1 MDENRLVTG
10 FRLKLVANARRER
23 KFVTVLFVDLV
34 GFTARAEQLD
44 PEDVEA
50 ELSRYYPRVR
60 GELERYGGTLEKFI
74 GDAVVAVFGAPVGHE
89 DDPERAVRAALA
101 VRDWARQDEGVEIR
115 IGVNTGEA
123 LVRIGARPEAG
134 EGMAVGDVVNT
145 AARLQAA
152 APVNGILV
160 GEATYRATRHAIAYR
175 ETAPVEAKGK
185 ARPVDGYEALE
196 LRSRLGVDV
205 EQAPRTELVGRE
217 RELGLLREAFERAR
231 EEREPQLVTLV
242 GVPGIGKSR
251 IVYELSRIVDA
262 HPELVTWRQGRCLPY
277 GDGVSFWAL
286 GEMVKAEAGI
296 LESDGPEAAAEKLAG
311 AVAAVVPAGDD
322 AWVRR
327 RLGPLVGLTGEETS
341 HGAREEGFPA
351 WRRFLE
357 GVAERGPTV
366 LVFEDLHWADDGL
379 LDFLD
384 ELAELTT
391 GVPLLV
397 VCTARPE
404 LLAKRPVWG
413 GGRTNAVTL
422 SLPPLSEEETGR
434 LVHYLLERAVLPAEL
449 QRALLERSGGN
460 PLYAEEF
467 AHMLAERG
475 DAKLA
480 VPETVQ
486 GIIAARLDSLAPEH
500 KRLLQDAAVVGKVFW
515 AGAVAAID
523 GSGLEELEPA
533 LRELE
538 RRELVR
544 RERRSSV
551 AGQREYAFRHVLVRD
566 VAYGQIP
573 RAERSDR
580 HRLAAEWIASLG
592 RPDDNAEL
600 VAHHYLEALEYAR
613 AAGRDT
619 VGLANPARVAL
630 SDAGERACA
639 LGAYQTATRYF
650 RAALDLASEDDPE
663 WADLLFRQGSA
674 QYWWDGTGED
684 VLAEAVS
691 RLRVSDRRET
701 AARAALL
708 ASRVAWARGDR
719 EAVGMWL
726 AEVDAL
732 LAGLPDSIVRTEA
745 LVVRSGFHMVADE
758 GEQAMR
764 LAREALSRIEGLDRP
779 DLRARAFDVIGSSRV
794 AGGDEGG
801 LEDGRRAI
809 EIAREGRAIW
819 EMHHAHNNLAVA
831 NMRLGRLD
839 EYEKLLQ
846 DWAANFEEVG
856 GSYYSRS
863 WFLDSQAYAHYFAGR
878 WDRALETIDGFLDV
892 LSEGAMHYLESDMR
906 NLRALIQLARDRV
919 AHAHT
924 DIERSVVVSRR
935 SGDPQT
941 VAPSLCTR
949 AALLVAEG
957 HSSAA
962 VADFEELIA
971 VGGRLV
977 NGLGTSGQL
986 PDFAWLSLDL
996 GRRRDAEV
1004 ALDGSP
1010 STRWTDAAR
1019 AILTGD
1025 AAGAANRLAE
1035 IGHRP
1040 AEAYA
1045 CLRAGGGNVHRA
1057 LAFFRSVGAIRYIR
1071 EAEALLAA
1079 SA

>member
-1 MDENRLVTG
+1 
-10 FRLKLVANARRER
+10 VADIRRER

-60 GELERYGGTLEKFI
+60 GELERYGGTVEKFI
-74 GDAVVAVFGAPVGHE
+74 GDAVVAVFGAPIAHE

-101 VRDWARQDEGVEIR
+101 LRDWARQEQGLEIR

-123 LVRIGARPEAG
+123 LVKLGARPEAG
-134 EGMAVGDVVNT
+134 EGMAAGDVVNT

-160 GEATYRATRHAIAYR
+160 GETTHRSTRHAINYL
-175 ETAPVEAKGK
+175 EKAPVEAKGK
-185 ARPVDGYEALE
+185 ARPVDAYEALE

-231 EEREPQLVTLV
+231 EEREPQFVTLV

-251 IVYELSRIVDA
+251 IVYELSRMLDA
-262 HPELVTWRQGRCLPY
+262 DPALVSWRQGRCLPY
-277 GDGVSFWAL
+277 GEGVSFWAL

-296 LESDGPEAAAEKLAG
+296 LESDGPDAAAKKLAG
-311 AVAAVVPAGDD
+311 AVAALVPAGDA
-322 AWVRR
+322 AWVGR

-384 ELAELTT
+384 ELAQLTT
-391 GVPLLV
+391 DVPLLV
-397 VCTARPE
+397 VCTTRPE

-422 SLPPLSEEETGR
+422 SLPPLTAGETGR
-434 LVHYLLERAVLPAEL
+434 LVHHLLERAVLPAEL
-449 QRALLERSGGN
+449 QQALLDRSGGN

-467 AHMLAERG
+467 ARMLVERG
-475 DAKLA
+475 DAELA

-486 GIIAARLDSLAPEH
+486 GIIAARLDALAPEH
-500 KRLLQDAAVVGKVFW
+500 KRLLQDAAVMGKVFW
-515 AGAVAAID
+515 AGAVDAIHEL
-523 GSGLEELEPA
+523 GPNELERA

-551 AGQREYAFRHVLVRD
+551 AGETEYAFRHVLVRD

-580 HRLAAEWIASLG
+580 HRSAAKWIASLG
-592 RPDDNAEL
+592 RRDDHAEL
-600 VAHHYLEALEYAR
+600 LAHHYLEALEYAR

-619 VGLANPARVAL
+619 AGLADTARKAL
-630 SDAGERACA
+630 RYAGERALA
-639 LGAYQTATRYF
+639 LGAYQSATHYI
-650 RAALDLASEDDPE
+650 RAALDVASEDDPDRAE
-663 WADLLFRQGSA
+663 LLFRYGSA
-674 QYWWDGTGED
+674 QFWWDASGED
-684 VLAEAVS
+684 ALAEAVAS
-691 RLRVSDRRET
+691 LRAQGSNET

-708 ASRVAWARGDR
+708 ASRAAWFRGDR
-719 EAVGMWL
+719 EAVDAWL
-726 AEVDAL
+726 GEVDAL

-745 LVVRSGFHMVADE
+745 LVVRSGFLMVADE
-758 GEQAMR
+758 PEQAIRM
-764 LAREALSRIEGLDRP
+764 AREALSRIEGLDRP

-794 AGGDEGG
+794 GGGDEGG
-801 LEDGRRAI
+801 LEDERRAI
-809 EIAREGRAIW
+809 EIARDGRALW
-819 EMHHAHNNLAVA
+819 ELHHALNNLAVA
-831 NMRLGRLD
+831 NVRLGRLH
-839 EYEKLLQ
+839 ESEKLLEE
-846 DWAANFEEVG
+846 WATTFEEVG
-856 GSYYSRS
+856 GTHYNRS
-863 WFLDSQAYAHYFAGR
+863 WLLDSQAWSDYYAGR
-878 WDRALETIDGFLDV
+878 WDRAIDTIDEYLAA
-892 LSEGAMHYLESDMR
+892 LPEGTVRYLEPDVR
-906 NLRALIQLARDRV
+906 NLRALIQIARDRL
-919 AHAHT
+919 ADART
-924 DIERSVVVSRR
+924 DVERSVLLSHR

-941 VAPSLCTR
+941 IAPSLCTR
-949 AALLVAEG
+949 AELLVAEG
-957 HSSAA
+957 HSRAA
-962 VADFEELIA
+962 AADFDELIA
-971 VGGRLV
+971 IGGRLV
-977 NGLGTSGQL
+977 NGLDASGRL
-986 PDFAWLSLDL
+986 PGFAWLSLHL
-996 GRRRDAEV
+996 GRASDAEA

-1025 AAGAANRLAE
+1025 AAGAADLLAE

-1045 CLRAGGGNVHRA
+1045 RLRAGGGNVHRA
-1057 LAFFRSVGAIRYIR
+1057 LAFYRSVGAVRYIR
-1071 EAEALLAA
+1071 EGEALLAA

>member
-1 MDENRLVTG
+1 MAD
-10 FRLKLVANARRER
+10 ARRER

-50 ELSRYYPRVR
+50 ELSRYYPQVR
-60 GELERYGGTLEKFI
+60 GELEHYGGTLEKFI

-101 VRDWARQDEGVEIR
+101 VRDWARQEPGLEIR

-123 LVRIGARPEAG
+123 LVRLGARPETG
-134 EGMAVGDVVNT
+134 EGMAAGDVVNT
-145 AARLQAA
+145 AARLQTA

-160 GEATYRATRHAIAYR
+160 GEMTYRATRHAIDYQ

-185 ARPVDGYEALE
+185 ARPINTYEALE

-205 EQAPRTELVGRE
+205 EHAPRTELVGRE

-251 IVYELSRIVDA
+251 IVYELSRIVDED
-262 HPELVTWRQGRCLPY
+262 PELVTWRQGRCLPY
-277 GDGVSFWAL
+277 GEGVSFWAL

-296 LESDGPEAAAEKLAG
+296 LESDGPEAAAEKLAS
-311 AVAAVVPAGDD
+311 AVAAAVPEADA
-322 AWVRR
+322 AWVKR

-384 ELAELTT
+384 ELAEYTT

-422 SLPPLSEEETGR
+422 SLPPLSEDETGR
-434 LVHYLLERAVLPAEL
+434 LVDNLLKQAVLPAEL
-449 QRALLERSGGN
+449 QRALLERAGGN

-467 AHMLAERG
+467 ARLLAERG
-475 DAKLA
+475 AAELA

-486 GIIAARLDSLAPEH
+486 GIIAARLDALAPEH
-500 KRLLQDAAVVGKVFW
+500 KRLLQVAAVLGKVFW

-523 GSGLEELEPA
+523 GSGLEELQRA

-551 AGQREYAFRHVLVRD
+551 AGESEYAFRHVLVRD

-573 RAERSDR
+573 RAERSAR
-580 HRLAAEWIASLG
+580 HRSAAEWIASLG
-592 RPDDNAEL
+592 RPDDHAEL
-600 VAHHYLEALEYAR
+600 LAHHYLEALEYAR

-619 VGLANPARVAL
+619 AGLADPARVAL
-630 SDAGERACA
+630 RDAGERATA
-639 LGAYQTATRYF
+639 LGAYQSATRYF
-650 RAALDLASEDDPE
+650 RAALDVASDDDPE
-663 WADLLFRQGSA
+663 RAELLFQQGSA
-674 QYWWDGTGED
+674 QFWWDGTGED

-691 RLRVSDRRET
+691 RLRAADRHET

-708 ASRVAWARGDR
+708 ASRVAWAHGDR
-719 EAVGMWL
+719 EAVGAWL
-726 AEVDAL
+726 VEVDVL

-758 GEQAMR
+758 HEPALRM
-764 LAREALSRIEGLDRP
+764 AREALSRIEGLDRP

-794 AGGDEGG
+794 SIGDEGG
-801 LEDGRRAI
+801 LDDQRRAI
-809 EIAREGRAIW
+809 EIAREGRAMW
-819 EMHHAHNNLAVA
+819 ELHHAHNNLGVA
-831 NMRLGRLD
+831 FVRLGRLND
-839 EYEKLLQ
+839 YEQLVH
-846 DWAANFEEVG
+846 DWRMTFDEVG
-856 GSYYSRS
+856 GTHYNRS
-863 WFLDSQAYAHYFAGR
+863 WFLGSQAYADYLAGR
-878 WDRALETIDGFLDV
+878 WDRALETIDGFLAG
-892 LSEGAMHYLESDMR
+892 LPEGAVHYVEPEMR
-906 NLRALIQLARDRV
+906 TIRASIQLARDRV
-919 AHAHT
+919 AEART
-924 DIERSVVVSRR
+924 DVERSVVVSRR

-941 VAPSLCTR
+941 IGPSLCTR

-957 HSSAA
+957 HGSAA

-971 VGGRLV
+971 IGGRLV

-996 GRRRDAEV
+996 GRSRDAE
-1004 ALDGSP
+1004 AFLDGSP
-1010 STRWTDAAR
+1010 STRWTAVARSILMGEAEAA
-1019 AILTGD
+1019 AEL
-1025 AAGAANRLAE
+1025 LAE

-1045 CLRAGGGNVHRA
+1045 CLRAGGVNVHRA